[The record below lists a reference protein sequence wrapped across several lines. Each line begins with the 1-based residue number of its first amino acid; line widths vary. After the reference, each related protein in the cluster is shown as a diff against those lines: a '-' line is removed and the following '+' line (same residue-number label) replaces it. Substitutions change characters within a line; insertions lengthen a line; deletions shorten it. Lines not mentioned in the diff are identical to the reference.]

1 MLPFWGFKTGR
12 PPLCLPAALR
22 KHPQQHT
29 QTSARC
35 PGHGGRLRSPA
46 ILACL
51 PTPTPGCRKPP
62 GKTGVGPPAGH
73 SGPTQS
79 WEPLH
84 GARGLDALGA
94 GAANALSSLQEQ
106 LRPPRGSSPFLA
118 SSCCGRPSVLLRPSP
133 PLPGPLGPLPRPL
146 LAQSA
151 AGALGARPLRPRAPP
166 QTVLIRSAHQP
177 GSSRSSIR
185 SSQPGFLFFFFFS
198 PGFQRPLHPLIFSQI
213 PDKKA

>member
-1 MLPFWGFKTGR
+1 MLPCWGFKTGR

-35 PGHGGRLRSPA
+35 PGRGGRLRSPA

-51 PTPTPGCRKPP
+51 PTPTLGCRKPP
-62 GKTGVGPPAGH
+62 GKAGVGPPAGH

-84 GARGLDALGA
+84 GARGLDTLGA

-151 AGALGARPLRPRAPP
+151 AGALGARPLCPRAPP
-166 QTVLIRSAHQP
+166 QTVLICSAHQP

-185 SSQPGFLFFFFFS
+185 SSQPGFLFFFFP
-198 PGFQRPLHPLIFSQI
+198 PGFPKTSSPSDFLPNS
-213 PDKKA
+213 